1 MSKPKA
7 KNSKRSQLRNAAA
20 PRLPR
25 ATVVRAPRP
34 PPRPEPVEP
43 DPTKKEGAG
52 HGWQTAKAFVG
63 AGLSTVLGALLVG
76 QNWLPAPVLTGALTG
91 IGALIAMEAPE
102 KWRSLGLGAM
112 SAAGGQL
119 GLLLIDDQL
128 IKNADAAA
136 KPAPQTTPT
145 RPTPT
150 TPPGKRSAS
159 DIPADAL
166 ARAYERARLRMALT
180 SDAN

>member
-7 KNSKRSQLRNAAA
+7 KKSKQGHLRNAA
-20 PRLPR
+20 LPR

-76 QNWLPAPVLTGALTG
+76 QNWLPAPILTGALTG

-128 IKNADAAA
+128 IKNADAAG
-136 KPAPQTTPT
+136 KPAAPTTPP
-145 RPTPT
+145 RPAPTP
-150 TPPGKRSAS
+150 PPGKRSAS